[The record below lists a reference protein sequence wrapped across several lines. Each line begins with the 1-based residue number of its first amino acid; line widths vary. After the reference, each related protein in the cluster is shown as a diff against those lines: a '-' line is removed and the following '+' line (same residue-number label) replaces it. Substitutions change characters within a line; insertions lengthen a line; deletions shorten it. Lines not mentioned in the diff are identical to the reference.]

1 MEPTLLQTF
10 LKEQTDRN
18 AFVAHQ
24 IESFNDFVSRRLQ
37 KTISEIGK
45 ITVELA
51 TGEPLDIKLGNVTLG
66 KPIIREA
73 DGSTRE
79 LLPQE
84 ARLRN
89 LTYSSPFLVEMTP
102 IFEGKEQET
111 ENIEI
116 GEIPIMV
123 KSVLCPLSS
132 MGRKELIDDA
142 GEDPNDPGGY
152 FIINGTERVVVL
164 LEEVAPNRLI
174 LQKSGEDI
182 MARINCERGGYVQ
195 RHVFDRKQS
204 GVIFARFANL
214 VNSPIPIVALMKALG
229 METDREIIETVVSCE
244 ESEMEDVY
252 INIYEVEANSR
263 SDAIEYIGK
272 RMKIMQKE
280 QRETR
285 VMQLLDTYLLG
296 NIGQTP
302 ADRMKKAKY
311 LGVVMRKLIQMKQ
324 GILAGEDI
332 DHYSNKR
339 LKMVGDLFDGMVR
352 SIILGRWGLVARMQY
367 NYQKMMKR
375 GRKFLKLQ
383 NVVVS
388 DVLTKQIMRSMATGN
403 WITGKTGVS
412 QRLERSNFVRTIEHL
427 RSVVSALS
435 SSQEHFEA
443 RELHPTHLGRLCCVR
458 TPEGQNIGLRNF
470 LASGA
475 RLTQPATEADDLK
488 ILTALKGLGA
498 KVE

>member
-1 MEPTLLQTF
+1 MSS
-10 LKEQTDRN
+10 EQL
-18 AFVAHQ
+18 
-24 IESFNDFVSRRLQ
+24 IE
-37 KTISEIGK
+37 
-45 ITVELA
+45 
-51 TGEPLDIKLGNVTLG
+51 
-66 KPIIREA
+66 
-73 DGSTRE
+73 
-79 LLPQE
+79 
-84 ARLRN
+84 
-89 LTYSSPFLVEMTP
+89 
-102 IFEGKEQET
+102 
-111 ENIEI
+111 
-116 GEIPIMV
+116 
-123 KSVLCPLSS
+123 
-132 MGRKELIDDA
+132 A
-142 GEDPNDPGGY
+142 GEDPNDTGGY

-174 LQKSGEDI
+174 LQRAGEEVS
-182 MARINCERGGYVQ
+182 ARINCERGGYVQ
-195 RHVFDRKQS
+195 RHVFERKAN
-204 GVIFARFANL
+204 GVIFVRFANL
-214 VNSPIPIVALMKALG
+214 VNSPIPIVALMKALS
-229 METDREIIETVVSCE
+229 METDKEVIESIAS
-244 ESEMEDVY
+244 ESEEELEDIY

-263 SDAIEYIGK
+263 NDAVEYIGK

-285 VMQLLDTYLLG
+285 VLQLLDTYLLG
-296 NIGQTP
+296 NIGQDP
-302 ADRMKKAKY
+302 KDRIKKAKY
-311 LGVVMRKLIQMKQ
+311 LGIVAQKLIQLKQ
-324 GILAGEDI
+324 GKLAGEDI

-383 NVVVS
+383 SVVVS

-412 QRLERSNFVRTIEHL
+412 QRLERSNFIRTIEHL

-443 RELHPTHLGRLCCVR
+443 RELHPTHMGRLCCVR

-470 LASGA
+470 LASSTK
-475 RLTQPATEADDLK
+475 LTQPSTEADDLK